1 MQCAQMSQSDSLDM
15 TDIAAVVLSVI
26 LPGSG
31 HMLLGQPLK
40 GLVILAAVL
49 GSCGVGYVV
58 SVLIAIDA
66 YLVARVRKER
76 EVGPWEVFP
85 EHQRMVGV

>member
-1 MQCAQMSQSDSLDM
+1 MSPSDALDT
-15 TDIAAVVLSVI
+15 TDIVALVLSVI
-26 LPGSG
+26 LPGTG

-58 SVLIAIDA
+58 SVIIAIDA
-66 YLVARVRKER
+66 YAVARVRKER

-85 EHQRMVGV
+85 EHRRVVGF